1 MLTGTLSPHRSFAS
15 PEEEIPE
22 PLGSKEGD
30 VIKSESSSE
39 ASQKSPERSQEA
51 AASTL
56 MAEDQRGP
64 REHASV
70 ADADPDLEDVSKT
83 LVLFSPGDTRKSPSG
98 ADHVLDAELATPCTL
113 TSHNEQAVQLES
125 SETGC
130 LSPAL
135 RSDLKPTLPIAPA
148 SPPFTKV
155 ERTFVHIAETSH
167 LNIMPS
173 NGHCIKD
180 SNCENTKSSAGNYSC
195 EVDVGPKI
203 QECPEVFIPENNLP
217 AERHLST
224 KNGPITVSESPK
236 LIQEPKVP
244 AEAHDFLQDHEK
256 QQLNSEKSSTVQ
268 ATRQESQAPSLF
280 QSRSRIPVLI
290 SEEKS
295 GSEESTSFSAWLQR
309 RTRNPDLARF
319 LVQKQQNRWMRR
331 RVPSGASS
339 LSSGDDEQRRPSSSE
354 EDTHISQ
361 ESRRN
366 IFVQVTEKHRS
377 KDTKSRIPRPVT
389 SFKRS
394 SAAATPL
401 PVADPNPTKQAPFLM
416 NGYGCF
422 HRHTLVKTKV
432 RCNFVCVEVPFCKS

>member
-15 PEEEIPE
+15 EEEIPE

-30 VIKSESSSE
+30 VTKSESSSE
-39 ASQKSPERSQEA
+39 ASQKSPEQSQEA

-98 ADHVLDAELATPCTL
+98 VDHVLDGELATPCTL

-173 NGHCIKD
+173 NGHCLKD
-180 SNCENTKSSAGNYSC
+180 SNCEITKSSAANYSC
-195 EVDVGPKI
+195 EVDVGPKTL
-203 QECPEVFIPENNLP
+203 ECPDAFIPQSNLS

-224 KNGPITVSESPK
+224 KNGPITVSESLK

-244 AEAHDFLQDHEK
+244 AEAPDFSQDPEK
-256 QQLNSEKSSTVQ
+256 QQLNSEKSSMVQ
-268 ATRQESQAPSLF
+268 ATRQESQAPSLS

-290 SEEKS
+290 SDV
-295 GSEESTSFSAWLQR
+295 SEESTSFSAWLQR
-309 RTRNPDLARF
+309 RTMNPDLARF

-331 RVPSGASS
+331 RVASGASS
-339 LSSGDDEQRRPSSSE
+339 LSSGDDEQRRASSSE
-354 EDTHISQ
+354 EDTPMSQ
-361 ESRRN
+361 EYRRN
-366 IFVQVTEKHRS
+366 IFVQVTEKQNS
-377 KDTKSRIPRPVT
+377 KDIKSRIPRPVT

-401 PVADPNPTKQAPFLM
+401 PVANPNPTKQASFLM
-416 NGYGCF
+416 NG
-422 HRHTLVKTKV
+422 
-432 RCNFVCVEVPFCKS
+432 